1 MKNKRLILVVAILI
15 LISFVSLDSHAR
27 TLYWGNSG
35 EDVKRV
41 QQRLIEWGYLR
52 GTADGVF
59 GNATYNAVVYFQ
71 KKNGLKADGV
81 VGTYTLKELGLYN
94 ELSRDTKTSNKGVNT
109 IVKRAQEIL
118 RTKGYYSGNP
128 DGVYGDATYE
138 AVTKFQRDN
147 GLVVDG
153 YIGPATRKALGMDS
167 VAADKNYKPS
177 NGAITNDNDVKLLA
191 MVINGE
197 ARGEIYTGK
206 VAVGAVVLN
215 RVKNPSFPNSIAGV
229 VYEPGAFNAVDDGQ
243 IYLDPQNDTYKAAKD
258 ALNGWDPT
266 GGCIYYWNPKT
277 AKNKWMLSKTP
288 IITIGNH
295 AFAK

>member
-1 MKNKRLILVVAILI
+1 MKNRRLFLLVALLV
-15 LISFVSLDSHAR
+15 LISFVGLDSHAR

-35 EDVKRV
+35 DDVKRV
-41 QQRLIEWGYLR
+41 QERLIEWGYLR
-52 GTADGVF
+52 GKADGVF

-81 VGTYTLKELGLYN
+81 VGTYTLKQLGLYN
-94 ELSRDTKTSNKGVNT
+94 ELSRDTGISNKGVNT
-109 IVKRAQEIL
+109 IVKKAQEIL
-118 RTKGYYSGNP
+118 KTKGYYAGTA
-128 DGVYGDATYE
+128 DGIYGDGTYE

-167 VAADKNYKPS
+167 VPADKNYKAS
-177 NGAITNDNDVKLLA
+177 NGGITNDNDVKLLA

-215 RVKNPSFPNSIAGV
+215 RVKHPSFPNSIAGV
-229 VYEPGAFNAVDDGQ
+229 VYEPGAFTAVDDGQ
-243 IYLDPQNDTYKAAKD
+243 IYLDPQNDSYKAAKD

-277 AKNKWMLSKTP
+277 AQNKWMLSKTP
-288 IITIGNH
+288 LITIGNH
-295 AFAK
+295 SFAK